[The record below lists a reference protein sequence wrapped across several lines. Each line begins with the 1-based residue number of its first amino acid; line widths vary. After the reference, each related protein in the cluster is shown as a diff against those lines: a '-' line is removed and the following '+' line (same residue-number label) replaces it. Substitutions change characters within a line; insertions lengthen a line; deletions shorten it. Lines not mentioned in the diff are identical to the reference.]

1 MSGKKV
7 LIVDDEP
14 HIMELLRM
22 NMRQN
27 GYDCLC
33 VASGEDALTAVRAYH
48 PDVVLLDVML
58 PGISGLE
65 VCRQIKQDKA
75 LVRIPVLLLT
85 ARSEENDRVTGLDV
99 GADDY
104 ICKPFSIR
112 ELLARINAAIRRTA
126 ELGGQE
132 PAEESSSIVVK
143 DLVLDLRRHT
153 ACRDG
158 NPVELTLTEFKLL
171 SLLAAA
177 EGGVVP
183 RETLIG
189 DLWVGESF
197 EARSLDVHIR
207 NLRRK
212 LDDSSEN
219 LERYISTVRGVGYRV
234 SI

>member
-1 MSGKKV
+1 MAQKKV

-22 NMRQN
+22 NTRQN

-33 VASGEDALTAVRAYH
+33 VASGEDALTAVRAYQ
-48 PDVVLLDVML
+48 PDLVLLDVML

-65 VCRQIKQDKA
+65 VCRELKRDKA

-104 ICKPFSIR
+104 ICKPFSVR
-112 ELLARINAAIRRTA
+112 ELMARMNAAIRRTQ

-132 PAEESSSIVVK
+132 PVEESTELFVK
-143 DLVLDLRRHT
+143 DIVLDLRRHT
-153 ACRDG
+153 ACRAG
-158 NPVELTLTEFKLL
+158 QGIELTLTEFKLL

-177 EGGVVP
+177 DGGVIP
-183 RETLIG
+183 RETLIV
-189 DLWVGESF
+189 DLSVGESF

-212 LDDSSEN
+212 LADGAEN
-219 LERYISTVRGVGYRV
+219 LEKYISTVRGVGYRV